1 MISFNQDIATALD
14 RAIVK
19 ITDKFLEPPIMITI
33 SNSDSVIGTLGNF
46 SASTGKAKSRKTFN
60 VISLV
65 AAALSGKQILQYK
78 VKVPI
83 NRPLVLYCDTEQSR
97 FHCHRLISRVY
108 KLINYPT
115 TEVHENI
122 KFISLR
128 EYPTKERIS
137 IIEYALSKYAGKIC
151 LVIIDGIR
159 DLVYDINNAT
169 EATEI
174 TGKLMKWSQELNIH
188 IHTVLHLNKGDD
200 NTRGHLGTELNNK
213 AESILQVT
221 KSDLDTNYS
230 TVAPK
235 FTGISSLSHLPF
247 LSMMVCPYWMR
258 TLTCQVQYRER
269 DSTIRSF
276 PKRTIGKCYRKCSTA
291 VK

>member
-115 TEVHENI
+115 TEVHENL

-159 DLVYDINNAT
+159 DLV
-169 EATEI
+169 
-174 TGKLMKWSQELNIH
+174 
-188 IHTVLHLNKGDD
+188 
-200 NTRGHLGTELNNK
+200 
-213 AESILQVT
+213 
-221 KSDLDTNYS
+221 
-230 TVAPK
+230 
-235 FTGISSLSHLPF
+235 
-247 LSMMVCPYWMR
+247 
-258 TLTCQVQYRER
+258 
-269 DSTIRSF
+269 
-276 PKRTIGKCYRKCSTA
+276 
-291 VK
+291 

>member
-115 TEVHENI
+115 TEVHENL

-188 IHTVLHLNKGDD
+188 EYSDNQQIRTNNLDFIIPYLLLFSRMFSVHHVPGKVPGVLFPYIPE
-200 NTRGHLGTELNNK
+200 ELRFRYEIK
-213 AESILQVT
+213 IQQGYHCFY
-221 KSDLDTNYS
+221 TNY
-230 TVAPK
+230 TNVDIK
-235 FTGISSLSHLPF
+235 INL
-247 LSMMVCPYWMR
+247 
-258 TLTCQVQYRER
+258 
-269 DSTIRSF
+269 
-276 PKRTIGKCYRKCSTA
+276 
-291 VK
+291 

>member
-1 MISFNQDIATALD
+1 M
-14 RAIVK
+14 
-19 ITDKFLEPPIMITI
+19 
-33 SNSDSVIGTLGNF
+33 
-46 SASTGKAKSRKTFN
+46 
-60 VISLV
+60 ISLV

-115 TEVHENI
+115 TEVHENL

-128 EYPTKERIS
+128 EYPTKESIS

-200 NTRGHLGTELNNK
+200 NTRGHL
-213 AESILQVT
+213 
-221 KSDLDTNYS
+221 
-230 TVAPK
+230 
-235 FTGISSLSHLPF
+235 PF

>member
-115 TEVHENI
+115 TEVHENL

-137 IIEYALSKYAGKIC
+137 
-151 LVIIDGIR
+151 
-159 DLVYDINNAT
+159 
-169 EATEI
+169 
-174 TGKLMKWSQELNIH
+174 
-188 IHTVLHLNKGDD
+188 
-200 NTRGHLGTELNNK
+200 
-213 AESILQVT
+213 
-221 KSDLDTNYS
+221 S
-230 TVAPK
+230 T
-235 FTGISSLSHLPF
+235 SL
-247 LSMMVCPYWMR
+247 
-258 TLTCQVQYRER
+258 
-269 DSTIRSF
+269 
-276 PKRTIGKCYRKCSTA
+276 
-291 VK
+291 